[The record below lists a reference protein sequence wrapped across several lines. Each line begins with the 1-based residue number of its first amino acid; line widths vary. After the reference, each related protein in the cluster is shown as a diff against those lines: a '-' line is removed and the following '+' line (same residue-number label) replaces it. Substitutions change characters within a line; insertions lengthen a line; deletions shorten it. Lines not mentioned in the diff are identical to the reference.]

1 MNVIFVVFTVIFGI
15 MASMNILF
23 YPQDDDY
30 DKIIKVGC
38 YLGNTGGVILTIVII
53 TTLFS

>member
-1 MNVIFVVFTVIFGI
+1 MKNILVLFTVIFGI
-15 MASMNILF
+15 MASIDILF

-38 YLGNTGGVILTIVII
+38 YLGNIGGVILTAVII
-53 TTLFS
+53 TTLFP